1 MAGYP
6 LSAPWLLFSIL
17 MYGFV
22 GCCWLPVVWMQIR
35 MQHLTETAAYTVR
48 RGRGT
53 CSSKHRFLAA
63 LAHECGQGCV
73 ASSSAIMSISTQAPN
88 GSCATLT
95 ALREWR
101 PRSPNT

>member
-1 MAGYP
+1 MTSDSTSARQPRLVP
-6 LSAPWLLFSIL
+6 LTH
-17 MYGFV
+17 
-22 GCCWLPVVWMQIR
+22 QIPADDT
-35 MQHLTETAAYTVR
+35 LGVLR

-95 ALREWR
+95 ALREWM